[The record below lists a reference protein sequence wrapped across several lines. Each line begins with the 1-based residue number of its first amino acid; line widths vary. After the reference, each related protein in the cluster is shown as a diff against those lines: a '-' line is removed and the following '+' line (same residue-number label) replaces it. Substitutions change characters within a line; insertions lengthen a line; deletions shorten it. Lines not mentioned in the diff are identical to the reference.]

1 MRRTPLLSAKNITK
15 KFYGITV
22 LDNVDFDICS
32 GEVHALFGE
41 NGAGKSTFIKILCG
55 GYLPNGGEI
64 RVDGRRVEIK
74 NPSHARSLGIVAVH
88 QDFGL
93 IPQLSVVDNLYLGR
107 ELKKHHLLDKKAMKK
122 QAENLYENLNLSF
135 KIDVNEKVN
144 NLSMAEQQIVAI
156 VKALLHPMKIL
167 ILDEPTS
174 SFTQRETEMLFSHI
188 TDLKKKGIGIIY
200 ISHIV
205 DELKA
210 AADRVTILVDGKVK
224 GTIDKSTDI
233 TKDNL
238 LKGMLKSR
246 KSSEDF
252 PEMIDIDSSG
262 PTLIG
267 VNHLWTKSGLQDIS
281 FHLKKGEI
289 LGIAGLPD
297 SGKSLVGRALY
308 GLEEIKNGE
317 ILVNGK
323 NVANKFSPSKALR
336 NGIVYFPPEKLDA
349 IALCRSI
356 KENQT
361 LPVIK
366 EKFSRMGFIKKGEE
380 VKNCFEQ
387 VERLSIKPND
397 LERSMRFLSGGN
409 QQKVLFSRGLLKEAE
424 IFVFDDITR
433 GIDIASKI
441 EFYRLVNQ
449 LAEKGGAVIY
459 ISSEAS
465 ELLNLCHRVVI
476 LYDKKIISVIDHNHI
491 SKEKL
496 LHCILGLKKDEE
508 KN

>member
-1 MRRTPLLSAKNITK
+1 MQRTPLLSAKNITK

-22 LDNVDFDICS
+22 LDNVDFDIYP

-55 GYLPNGGEI
+55 GYSPNGGEI
-64 RVDGRRVEIK
+64 HIEGSRVEIK
-74 NPSHARSLGIVAVH
+74 NPSQTRSLGIIAVQ

-107 ELKKHHLLDKKAMKK
+107 ELEKHHLLDKKAMTK
-122 QAENLYENLNLSF
+122 QAESLFESLNLSF
-135 KIDVNEKVN
+135 KIRASEKVN

-156 VKALLHPMKIL
+156 AKAFLQPMKIL

-188 TDLKKKGIGIIY
+188 IDLKKKGIGIIY
-200 ISHIV
+200 ISHVV

-210 AADRVTILVDGKVK
+210 IADRVTILVDGKVM
-224 GTIDKSTDI
+224 GAIDKSTDI

-238 LKGMLKSR
+238 LKAMLKSK

-252 PEMIDIDSSG
+252 PEMTDIDPSG
-262 PTLIG
+262 PTLVD

-308 GLEEIKNGE
+308 GLEKIEKGD
-317 ILVNGK
+317 ILVKGN
-323 NVANKFSPSKALR
+323 NMVNKFNPSKALR

-366 EKFSRMGFIKKGEE
+366 KRFSRMGFIKKGEE
-380 VKNCFEQ
+380 VNKCFEQ
-387 VERLSIKPND
+387 IERLSIKPND
-397 LERSMRFLSGGN
+397 LERTMRLLSGGN

-441 EFYRLVNQ
+441 EFYKLVDQ
-449 LAEKGGAVIY
+449 LAKKGGAVIY

-465 ELLNLCHRVVI
+465 ELLNLCHRVVV
-476 LYDKKIISVIDHNHI
+476 LYDKKIISVIDHKHI
-491 SKEKL
+491 SREKL
-496 LHCILGLKKDEE
+496 LPCILGLRKDEE